1 MGWRGSDSSPRWTV
15 ERCWA
20 SGPTQSLMWPLSW
33 CNCYSY
39 YQMWDRVNPEQGFIN
54 ARNTLLC
61 QNFNES
67 FHFEAKGLAKNWH
80 PFLKY
85 PWKSLLLKKK
95 HSSNLLPKP
104 GLAKIPSRIWG
115 TPNYWSLLKTMCSA
129 QCRVLQWQY
138 KTTQSPQIHNCYN
151 SWLCHPRE
159 SMAEERLNSV
169 SMLLKK

>member
-1 MGWRGSDSSPRWTV
+1 MGCRGSDSSPRWTV

-67 FHFEAKGLAKNWH
+67 FHFEAKGLARNWH

-95 HSSNLLPKP
+95 TLKQPPSKARPCQATQQDLRDSKLLVTVENHVLSSVQGIAMAIQNNPKSTDP
-104 GLAKIPSRIWG
+104 
-115 TPNYWSLLKTMCSA
+115 
-129 QCRVLQWQY
+129 
-138 KTTQSPQIHNCYN
+138 
-151 SWLCHPRE
+151 
-159 SMAEERLNSV
+159 
-169 SMLLKK
+169 

>member
-1 MGWRGSDSSPRWTV
+1 MGCRGSDSSPRWTV

-20 SGPTQSLMWPLSW
+20 SGPTQSLIWPLSW

-67 FHFEAKGLAKNWH
+67 FHFEAKGLARNWH

-85 PWKSLLLKKK
+85 PWKSLLLKK
-95 HSSNLLPKP
+95 STQATSFQSLALPSYPAGSEGLQITGHCWKP
-104 GLAKIPSRIWG
+104 CAQLSAGYCNGNTKQPKVHRSITATTADCA
-115 TPNYWSLLKTMCSA
+115 TPGRA
-129 QCRVLQWQY
+129 
-138 KTTQSPQIHNCYN
+138 
-151 SWLCHPRE
+151 WLRKDLILFPCF
-159 SMAEERLNSV
+159 
-169 SMLLKK
+169 